1 MKVAIQLYSV
11 RQSMEKDPIET
22 IRKVAKAGYR
32 NLEVAN
38 HNSEQDNGVGFGVS
52 ADEMKALLE
61 ECNAAVVSAHIY
73 PLVAE
78 KIGPVLEYHSKIGTK
93 YIAMPMDF
101 YRNKEEVLQKAES
114 LNKVGEVCKKAGIQL
129 VYHNH
134 FHEFQHFGE
143 ETVFDIMMNN
153 TDPELLKVELDTY
166 WTMRAGK
173 NPVEVL
179 KSLGERVCLIHQK
192 DYTKGFEVEMNLLT
206 SVEAN
211 NDYVDMDRFLRDLN
225 NDTFTEIG
233 TGIMDIQS
241 IIEAGNTS
249 CKADY
254 IVLEQDYTK
263 LDELESIKV
272 SMEQFKKFSGIEW

>member
-11 RQSMEKDPIET
+11 RQSMEKDPVAT
-22 IRKVAKAGYR
+22 IKKVAQAGYR

-38 HNSEQDNGVGFGVS
+38 HNSEVDNGVGFGVA
-52 ADEMKALLE
+52 ADEMKALLK
-61 ECNAAVVSAHIY
+61 ECDATVVSAHIY

-78 KIGPVLEYHSKIGTK
+78 KIAPVLEYHNKIGTK

-101 YRNKEEVLQKAES
+101 YRDKEEVLRKAES

-134 FHEFQHFGE
+134 FHEFQHFGK
-143 ETVFDIMMNN
+143 ETIFDIMMNN
-153 TDPELLKVELDTY
+153 TDPDLLKVELDTY

-179 KSLGERVCLIHQK
+179 KTLGERVCLIHQK
-192 DYTKGFEVEMNLLT
+192 DYAKGFEDEINLLT
-206 SVEAN
+206 AVEAN

-241 IIEAGNTS
+241 IINAGNND

-272 SMEQFKKFSGIEW
+272 SMEQFKQFTGIEW